1 MILRSA
7 APVALIA
14 LAFAVAACGGDDSN
28 GGKSGGGSQRDTA
41 SGTGP
46 TKAGFI
52 EKADQVCKRFRK
64 RAAALEKQLESTSD
78 NARQA
83 AILQRLADES
93 EGVVDAFDELGVPP
107 GDAEVIGQY
116 KKTGREQIGLVR
128 RAAEALADGD
138 TATASTLI
146 KSGQETGGR
155 QRGIAQGYGF
165 KVCGSERQP

>member
-1 MILRSA
+1 
-7 APVALIA
+7 VALIA
-14 LAFAVAACGGDDSN
+14 LTVAVAACGGDDSN
-28 GGKSGGGSQRDTA
+28 GGRSGGGSQRDTA
-41 SGTGP
+41 TGP

-52 EKADQVCKRFRK
+52 EKADQVCKRYRK
-64 RAAALEKQLESTSD
+64 RTAELERQLKSTSD
-78 NARQA
+78 SARQA

-107 GDAEVIGQY
+107 GDAEVLGQY